1 MKILSIEYHDK
12 EYDWSY
18 KPIEL
23 SSNLTLLVGISGAG
37 KTQILKSI
45 FNLKKIA
52 NGASLNG
59 VQWNVTFQTRDQIT
73 YRWDGEFE
81 TEKFDQDLFQLESE
95 DTPKGFNLLTENL
108 YKDENHLIQRDGEK
122 IIFKEKITPKLSPT
136 QSIIH
141 LLNQEEDIYMAKEEL
156 DRIYF
161 SDPDRT
167 SNGIYGLSLAIFKKY
182 ENYSLDQI
190 QESDIPI
197 PIKLSLIYRKFPDQ
211 FQIIKQKFIDIFT
224 QIEDIKIEPIDTN
237 NLTLPM
243 SLSKILNESTVI
255 SIKEKGIISWIKQS
269 RISAGMFKTL
279 MYLSELF
286 LLPKE
291 SLILIDEFEN
301 SLGVNCLDSLADTLL
316 SEERDLQI
324 IMTSHHPYIINNINP
339 SHWKIITRKGGIVTV
354 KNAQDWGI
362 RPSRQKAFIDLINL
376 LEEYPE
382 GIDQA

>member
-23 SSNLTLLVGISGAG
+23 SSNLTLMVGISGAG

-59 VQWNVTFQTRDQIT
+59 VKWNVTFQTRSQVI

-108 YKDENHLIQRDGEK
+108 YKDENHLIQRDAEK
-122 IIFKEKITPKLSPT
+122 IIFKHQTTPKLSPT

-167 SNGIYGLSLAIFKKY
+167 SNGIYGLSLAIFKKC

-237 NLTLPM
+237 NFSLPM

-255 SIKEKGIISWIKQS
+255 SLKEKGIISWIKQS

-279 MYLSELF
+279 MCLSELF
-286 LLPKE
+286 LLPKG